1 MFGGVTM
8 PKDVREV
15 LDSIPPFKF
24 LPSDVLDALE
34 FKLHMKTYAPG
45 LYIFRQSQESL
56 NTLFL
61 IVRGSA
67 EVVATN
73 DKGDEAVIGY
83 RGVEEF
89 FGETGLTGEQYTASV
104 RAKEELTCI
113 LIPGE
118 IIEQLIG
125 KHINFAGYLTEML
138 VERMRSLYDE
148 VIHDQ
153 IFDSTG
159 QLETPLFRK
168 RISDIMSSPVISC
181 TTEDLITDVAGLMEK
196 NNISAVVVTSG
207 DSNPVGLITLA
218 NLVHG
223 VLARSVTDYL
233 AITAGQIMSP
243 QVVSIAADSFYADAL
258 MAASRNRVKH
268 LVVTSRG
275 RLVGMVTLADL
286 IKTRAAGNLKII
298 HDIETQQDIDGLA
311 KIGTEI
317 DTLLNALVAEKAPV
331 PEILMILNEFHERLT
346 RKVVQLCELD
356 MVNRGYPVPPVEYCW
371 VNTGSAG
378 RQEQTIRT
386 DQDNFIIFKDHE
398 TESADRIREYFLKL
412 ALLVNEGLD
421 RCGFVKC
428 PGNVMASNPQWCKS
442 LGEWEQVVEHWVET
456 VAGDPNALRQ
466 ITIMMDFKPVYGEK
480 KLADTLWKKVIKFY
494 GQSPAISHY
503 LTQDDLGSR
512 VPVSIWGG
520 FLTEKSGPYKDQLS
534 LKTQAC
540 VHIVNC
546 TRIFALKNGITETNT
561 FKRIAELRKKGG
573 LKSDEADFVEAAYE
587 TLLMF
592 RIRENLKK
600 VNRGEKA
607 DNYINPSH
615 LTRQE
620 REILKNAFT
629 AVARLQKLTSSSF
642 TLFWLV
648 K

>member
-1 MFGGVTM
+1 M
-8 PKDVREV
+8 PKNIREV
-15 LDSIPPFKF
+15 LDNIPPFNF
-24 LPSDVLDALE
+24 LPSDVLDTLE
-34 FKLHMKTYAPG
+34 FKLNMKTYSPG
-45 LYIFRQSQESL
+45 IYVIRQSQDSL
-56 NTLFL
+56 NALFL

-67 EVVATN
+67 EVVAVN

-89 FGETGLTGEQYTASV
+89 FGETGLTGGQYPESV
-104 RAKEELTCI
+104 RAREELTCI
-113 LIPGE
+113 LIPGAV
-118 IIEQLIG
+118 IEQLIG
-125 KHINFAGYLTEML
+125 KHSDFAGYLTELL

-148 VIHDQ
+148 IIHEQ
-153 IFDSTG
+153 KFDSAG

-168 RISDIMSSPVISC
+168 RVSDIMSAPVITC
-181 TTEDLITDVAGLMEK
+181 TTEDLITDVAGIMEQ

-218 NLVHG
+218 NLVHR

-233 AITAGQIMSP
+233 ALTAGQIMSP
-243 QVVSIAADSFYADAL
+243 QVVSIPAESFYADAL
-258 MAASRNRVKH
+258 LAASRNRVKH

-275 RLVGMVTLADL
+275 RLAGMVTLADL

-298 HDIETQQDIDGLA
+298 HDIETQRDIDGLA

-331 PEILMILNEFHERLT
+331 PEILIILNEFHERLT
-346 RKVVQLCELD
+346 RKVVQLCEQD
-356 MVNRGYPVPPVEYCW
+356 MINRGYPVPPVEYCW

-386 DQDNFIIFKDHE
+386 DQDNFIIFRDHE
-398 TESADRIREYFLKL
+398 TESADSIREYFLKL

-428 PGNVMASNPQWCKS
+428 TGNVMASNPQWCKS
-442 LGEWEQVVEHWVET
+442 LGEWEQVVERWVES
-456 VAGDPNALRQ
+456 VGGDPNSLRQ
-466 ITIMMDFKPVYGEK
+466 ITIMMDFRPVYGDK

-494 GQSPAISHY
+494 SQSPAVSHY
-503 LTQDDLGSR
+503 LTQDDLSSK
-512 VPVSIWGG
+512 VPVTMWGG
-520 FLTEKSGPYKDQLS
+520 FATEKSGPHKEQMN
-534 LKTQAC
+534 LKNLAC

-561 FKRIAELRKKGG
+561 FKRLAGLKKKGA
-573 LKSDEADFVEAAYE
+573 LKADEADFVAAAYE

-620 REILKNAFT
+620 REILKDAFT
-629 AVARLQKLTSSSF
+629 AISRLQKLTSSSF
-642 TLFWLV
+642 TLFWLIR
-648 K
+648 

>member
-1 MFGGVTM
+1 M
-8 PKDVREV
+8 PKNIREV
-15 LDSIPPFKF
+15 LESIPPFNY
-24 LPSDVLDALE
+24 LPSDVLDTLE
-34 FKLHMKTYAPG
+34 LKLNLKTFSPG
-45 LYIFRQSQESL
+45 IYVIRQSQDSL

-67 EVVATN
+67 EIVAVN

-89 FGETGLTGEQYTASV
+89 FGETGLIDEQYPASV
-104 RAKEELTCI
+104 RVKEELTCI

-118 IIEQLIG
+118 VIEHLIG
-125 KHINFAGYLTEML
+125 KHSDFASYLTELL
-138 VERMRSLYDE
+138 VVRMRSLYDSI
-148 VIHDQ
+148 IHEQ
-153 IFDSTG
+153 IFDSSA

-168 RISDIMSSPVISC
+168 RISAIMSSPVITC
-181 TTEDLITDVAGLMEK
+181 TTDHLITDVARIMEQ

-207 DSNPVGLITLA
+207 DSNPVGLITMA
-218 NLVHG
+218 NLVHR

-233 AITAGQIMSP
+233 AITAGQIMSRN
-243 QVVSIAADSFYADAL
+243 VVSIAADSFYVDAL
-258 MAASRNRVKH
+258 MAASRNQVKH

-286 IKTRAAGNLKII
+286 IKTRAAGNLKLI
-298 HDIETQQDIDGLA
+298 HDIESQPDIDGLA
-311 KIGTEI
+311 RIGTEI
-317 DTLLNALVAEKAPV
+317 DTLLNALVAERAPV

-356 MVNRGYPVPPVEYCW
+356 MVNRGYPVAPVEYCW

-378 RQEQTIRT
+378 REEQTIRT
-386 DQDNFIIFKDHE
+386 DQDNFIIFKDHA
-398 TESADRIREYFLKL
+398 TESADSIREYFLKL
-412 ALLVNEGLD
+412 ALLINEGLD

-442 LGEWEQVVEHWVET
+442 LGEWEQVVEHWVES
-456 VAGDPNALRQ
+456 VGGDPNALRQ

-480 KLADTLWKKVIKFY
+480 KLADTLWKKVITFY

-503 LTQDDLGSR
+503 LTQDDLSTK
-512 VPVSIWGG
+512 VPKTIWGG
-520 FLTEKSGPYKDQLS
+520 FAIEKSGPHKDQIN
-534 LKTQAC
+534 LKNVAC
-540 VHIVNC
+540 VHMVNC

-561 FKRIAELRKKGG
+561 FKRLSELRKKGG
-573 LKSDEADFVEAAYE
+573 LKSDEADFIETAYE

-620 REILKNAFT
+620 REILKDAFT
-629 AVARLQKLTSSSF
+629 AVARLQKLTSASF
-642 TLFWLV
+642 TLFWLIR
-648 K
+648 